1 MLLAW
6 DSGVNSLNIVINLK
20 SNHVDYLFY
29 AFFFLLHKVGI
40 SQTVWFREETCKLAT

>member
-29 AFFFLLHKVGI
+29 SFFFFLTQSRDFKICVI
-40 SQTVWFREETCKLAT
+40 